1 MQRFS
6 FPVFFLRI
14 LLAGLLLVVSGCGG
28 GAENSSP
35 APAAGDA
42 KAPSFVLNDL
52 EGNPVSLADSDGQ
65 IRIVDFW
72 ATWCAPCRE
81 EVPMY
86 KEIHAEYGGKGVKI
100 ISISMDGEE
109 NLDAVKE
116 FVAEYG
122 IPYTNLMDDE
132 EVSMQ
137 YQAAGLPATYVL
149 DGEGNIVK
157 NYVGAKPKRILVEL
171 LDGMLAGGA
180 GS

>member
-1 MQRFS
+1 MRRSS
-6 FPVFFLRI
+6 FPVSVLWIF
-14 LLAGLLLVVSGCGG
+14 LAGLLLVTAGCSRPESSG
-28 GAENSSP
+28 
-35 APAAGDA
+35 DLY
-42 KAPSFVLNDL
+42 FTLNDL
-52 EGNPVSLADSDGQ
+52 DGNPVALADSDGQ

-86 KEIHAEYGGKGVKI
+86 KELHAEYGGRGVKI

-116 FVAEYG
+116 FVAEFG

-132 EVSMQ
+132 DVSMR

-157 NYVGAKPKRILVEL
+157 QFVGAKPKRILVEL
-171 LDGMLAGGA
+171 LDGLLADGVVEA